1 MTSATTTTE
10 IKRLSDCSFSEAV
23 KIWNEGFQ
31 GYFVDMT
38 TSLEGYLARLQ
49 RDGVSPE
56 LSLMAFCEGRRS
68 GFLLNSLSAGRRVV
82 WNAGTGVSP
91 EFRGRGVGKAL
102 MTATLDLYHEH
113 GVEIAMLEAVS
124 ENQHAISLYEK
135 FGYEI
140 IDGLLFLRHTGKL
153 GERAFSRTNAHSYS
167 AELVS
172 PYAVGKLEFYEEMAP
187 WQTHWDSV
195 RRNNGNALIVSDAK
209 GAAVGYALY
218 MKKYDKRGKVVDIA
232 LCQCVARPDSETEA
246 VVASALQ
253 SVYAPFEWE
262 CERSTFNFS
271 KSNAVARRMLV
282 EAGFTSFIE
291 QVHMIRRFNTFG
303 VDFVQLL
310 SEAG

>member
-1 MTSATTTTE
+1 MDSASPTTE
-10 IKRLSDCSFSEAV
+10 IRRLSDCSLAAAV

-38 TSLEGYLARLQ
+38 MSLDGYLARLQ
-49 RDGVSPE
+49 RDRVSPE
-56 LSLMAFCEGRRS
+56 LSLMAFCDGRPS
-68 GFLLNSLSAGRRVV
+68 GFLLNGLSAVRKVA
-82 WNAGTGVSP
+82 WNGGTGVSP

-102 MTATLDLYHEH
+102 MRATLDLYSEH
-113 GVEIAMLEAVS
+113 GVEIAMLEAIS
-124 ENQHAISLYEK
+124 QNQPAISLYEN

-140 IDGLLFLRHTGKL
+140 IDGLTFLRHTGKL
-153 GERAFSRTNAHSYS
+153 NEQTFSRTHAQSYA
-167 AELVS
+167 AELVP
-172 PYAVGKLEFYEEMAP
+172 PYAVGDIEFYQELAP
-187 WQTHWDSV
+187 WQTHWENV
-195 RRNNGNALIVSDAK
+195 RRNNGSALIVSDAK

-232 LCQCVARPDSETEA
+232 LCQCGARQDSETEA

-271 KSNAVARRMLV
+271 KSNAVAQRMLI

-291 QVHMIRRFNTFG
+291 QVHMVRRFNVTPG
-303 VDFVQLL
+303 KLQ
-310 SEAG
+310 